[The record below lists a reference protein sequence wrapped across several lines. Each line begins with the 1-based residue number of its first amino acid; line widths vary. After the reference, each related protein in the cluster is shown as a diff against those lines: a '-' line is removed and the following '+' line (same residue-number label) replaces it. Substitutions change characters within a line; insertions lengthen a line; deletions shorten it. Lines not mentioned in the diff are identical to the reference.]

1 MLFFEILRKAL
12 LYEDE
17 NKNVLQNFF
26 TTPLYCFPMMT
37 CDLPDENVVV
47 KSVLMSI
54 TREKVDRV
62 INVMG
67 YMAKQIWDLQICKEK
82 TINRI
87 NS

>member
-1 MLFFEILRKAL
+1 
-12 LYEDE
+12 
-17 NKNVLQNFF
+17 
-26 TTPLYCFPMMT
+26 MMT

-47 KSVLMSI
+47 KSVLVSI

-82 TINRI
+82 TITRI